1 VADIWTY
8 VAELDGSVFQSQ
20 FDNKF
25 KDEVDD
31 LDEEDNVMK
40 ALRDL
45 LIKAGVDVEFD
56 LTDPDIMETVRD
68 FLVDFK
74 PKRKDMSE
82 DEAHFGAQMM
92 TNKH

>member
-1 VADIWTY
+1 MAYIWTY

-68 FLVDFK
+68 FLVDF
-74 PKRKDMSE
+74 
-82 DEAHFGAQMM
+82 
-92 TNKH
+92 

>member
-1 VADIWTY
+1 MADIWTY

-68 FLVDFK
+68 FLVDF
-74 PKRKDMSE
+74 
-82 DEAHFGAQMM
+82 
-92 TNKH
+92 